1 MIKMQVIGNLGKDC
15 VVNTVNGKNVIN
27 FTVAHTEK
35 YKDSQ
40 GNNQEKTTWV
50 DCAYWTDRTAV
61 APYLQKGQQ
70 VYVEGTPEVRSFT
83 RNDGTAGA
91 SLSMRVREVQL
102 LGRKGDMLVAVIM
115 EMNLRMYARMFLQVL
130 MKQRTIFRSKN
141 SFSIFDAPVYSG
153 AFLFCR
159 NRLTRGIIRQVKAH
173 IPSAISPYL
182 LQPSLLLR
190 KLNHQLYSKFLQQD
204 SNLL

>member
-35 YKDSQ
+35 YRDSQ

-50 DCAYWTDRTAV
+50 DCAYWTDRTAI

-70 VYVEGTPEVRSFT
+70 VFVEGTPEVRSFT

-91 SLSMRVREVQL
+91 SLSLRVREVQL
-102 LGRKGDMLVAVIM
+102 LGRKGDSNASSSDSQPAARQNATAPAGIDDVADD
-115 EMNLRMYARMFLQVL
+115 LPL
-130 MKQRTIFRSKN
+130 
-141 SFSIFDAPVYSG
+141 
-153 AFLFCR
+153 
-159 NRLTRGIIRQVKAH
+159 
-173 IPSAISPYL
+173 
-182 LQPSLLLR
+182 
-190 KLNHQLYSKFLQQD
+190 
-204 SNLL
+204 